1 MLTEGEVT
9 IWMLIIT
16 PIILVIVVTGFVVF
30 VRWGKR
36 DAERNRIRED

>member
-9 IWMLIIT
+9 FWMLIIT
-16 PIILVIVVTGFVVF
+16 PVILVVVVTGFIVF

-36 DAERNRIRED
+36 DAERNRIREE